1 MVTDVQFQKYSEGI
15 FKPYFEKFIEFK
27 RSKGEKVAPSA
38 LNRMKW
44 LNDQLNQTDSLN
56 VTKETAEFLLTPA
69 EGVSEITR
77 YARISFLRQFL
88 NFMNTLGIECYRIP
102 MRYTKSIHCEFRPY
116 IFSDEE
122 ICKLYHAADSLHDW
136 HHSMRRND
144 IYPIIVRLLSCTG
157 MRIGELVTLKPDD
170 IDIESGIIK
179 VLNGKNGVSRYI
191 PMSDSLRVYIEPYCK
206 KHEDDEWLFQSPIND
221 SHYDPGTIRHMFKKM
236 CMEAH
241 IYRSNGNVPNIH
253 SLRHTFCTRSLNQLL
268 SSGMDV
274 YTAVPIL
281 AAYVGHVNY
290 RDTESYIHFT
300 ENDFDKFQ
308 ESQSALRN
316 IIPEVNINE

>member
-56 VTKETAEFLLTPA
+56 VTKGTTEFLLTPA

-241 IYRSNGNVPNIH
+241 IYRSNGDVPN
-253 SLRHTFCTRSLNQLL
+253 RN
-268 SSGMDV
+268 
-274 YTAVPIL
+274 
-281 AAYVGHVNY
+281 VN
-290 RDTESYIHFT
+290 F
-300 ENDFDKFQ
+300 
-308 ESQSALRN
+308 
-316 IIPEVNINE
+316 